1 MKMPSLQL
9 HTCAGVQYIELEQT
23 GVLIVYLAVSM
34 VMRMAEGT
42 TWLSSWADMFVC
54 FIPCSPSQTQP
65 SDVQQSAIQ
74 NEMPH
79 RLWILFIWELGAA
92 LFPGVSEQA
101 FTSPTHSERAATV
114 VACGSI
120 VPWLKLPAV
129 DVCSSQSPSLHAM
142 NTTGSMTE
150 KQLEEGEA
158 DTVQLL

>member
-9 HTCAGVQYIELEQT
+9 HTCTGVQYIELEQT

-65 SDVQQSAIQ
+65 SDVQQLAIQ

-92 LFPGVSEQA
+92 LYPGVSEQA
-101 FTSPTHSERAATV
+101 FTAQTHS
-114 VACGSI
+114 
-120 VPWLKLPAV
+120 
-129 DVCSSQSPSLHAM
+129 
-142 NTTGSMTE
+142 
-150 KQLEEGEA
+150 
-158 DTVQLL
+158 